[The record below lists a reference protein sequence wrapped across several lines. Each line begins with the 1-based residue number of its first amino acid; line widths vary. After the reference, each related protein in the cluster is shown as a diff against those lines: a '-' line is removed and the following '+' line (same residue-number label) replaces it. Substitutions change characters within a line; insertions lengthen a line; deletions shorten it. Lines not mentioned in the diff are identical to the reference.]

1 LTPQAGPRLIG
12 WPGQLSWSDFTNLQT
27 RPEGESED
35 ASIAMQMR
43 PGELHFLQEGG
54 QHRFGDVEFN
64 MIQRNRPIMVATVPG
79 SRSGL
84 VSLNDPHL

>member
-1 LTPQAGPRLIG
+1 
-12 WPGQLSWSDFTNLQT
+12 
-27 RPEGESED
+27 
-35 ASIAMQMR
+35 MQMR

-54 QHRFGDVEFN
+54 QRRFGDVEFN

-79 SRSGL
+79 RRSGL